1 MLAKWNKKPN
11 CLELFAELTLL
22 GLPCTGKCSLWNTA
36 KMPNPRLKLNSTL
49 ARSFQQKPCSEMDFM
64 PNLNFVLSCN
74 NKDQLGELYNYLNQK
89 VIITINTLDGSAL
102 RDNLITS
109 HQIDYMCSVLIP
121 AEAVKNHQEH
131 LVALW

>member
-1 MLAKWNKKPN
+1 
-11 CLELFAELTLL
+11 
-22 GLPCTGKCSLWNTA
+22 
-36 KMPNPRLKLNSTL
+36 
-49 ARSFQQKPCSEMDFM
+49 MDFM

-89 VIITINTLDGSAL
+89 VIITINTFDGSAL

-109 HQIDYMCSVLIP
+109 HQIDYMCSGLIP